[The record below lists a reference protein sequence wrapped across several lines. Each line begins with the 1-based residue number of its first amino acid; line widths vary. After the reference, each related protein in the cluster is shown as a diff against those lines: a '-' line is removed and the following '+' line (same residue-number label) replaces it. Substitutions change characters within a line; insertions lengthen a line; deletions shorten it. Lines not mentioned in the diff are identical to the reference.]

1 MIVIILMKL
10 KGLKYLIKKIFKI
23 NFSLKSFLQQLNLLS
38 CRWNFSFQH
47 IERLNNDI
55 QTLLENDK
63 NDEKIQER
71 RQLTTIEVEK
81 KKNNK
86 ALPPH
91 KTSSLLFQPSN
102 EFVEQIFKV

>member
-1 MIVIILMKL
+1 M
-10 KGLKYLIKKIFKI
+10 
-23 NFSLKSFLQQLNLLS
+23 
-38 CRWNFSFQH
+38 
-47 IERLNNDI
+47 
-55 QTLLENDK
+55 ENDK

-102 EFVEQIFKV
+102 EFVEQIFKVGNFLNLILTKEHSLLSPRIRSFFGTIR